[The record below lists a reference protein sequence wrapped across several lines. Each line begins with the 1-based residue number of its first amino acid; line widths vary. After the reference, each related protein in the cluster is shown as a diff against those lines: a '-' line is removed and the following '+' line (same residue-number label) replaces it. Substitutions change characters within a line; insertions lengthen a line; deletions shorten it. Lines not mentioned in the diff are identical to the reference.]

1 MEVKNGMKTNPENK
15 KTFIKPE
22 LEIIEF
28 TNNDIITQSFGN
40 PDSKPGSGGDIWT
53 GWW

>member
-1 MEVKNGMKTNPENK
+1 MKTILEDK

-28 TNNDIITQSFGN
+28 TNDDIVTTSSFGT
-40 PDSKPGSGGDIWT
+40 PDPKPGSGGDIWT